1 MSEINDTSELPEG
14 ILPINLNTINQ
25 YQRKY
30 PSLKAKYNIG
40 TYNTASVWGGSNI
53 YINLITCEDKVVI
66 LSKFQ
71 SYELHWEHT
80 YLIHAGMDRI

>member
-30 PSLKAKYNIG
+30 PSLKAKYEMG
-40 TYNTASVWGGSNI
+40 TYKKCYFGGGSNI
-53 YINLITCEDKVVI
+53 QLILIMCKDKVCVVLI
-66 LSKFQ
+66 LQKAYYIGNISI
-71 SYELHWEHT
+71 
-80 YLIHAGMDRI
+80 YLIQEWI